1 MLDRM
6 PIRRLSIVAFPESR
20 HISTA
25 RCLEHDI
32 MAIGRTPELA
42 VDSLLKMVRAHIDF
56 DRRHARPALSSFV
69 PAPRLFWDAFHRGSR
84 HWVFEVQADL
94 QDQSALT
101 QIDVSLVP
109 QHPAIRP
116 ALTVRIA

>member
-1 MLDRM
+1 MA
-6 PIRRLSIVAFPESR
+6 IRRLSIVAFPESK

-25 RCLEHDI
+25 RCLEADI

-42 VDSLLKMVRAHIDF
+42 VDSLVKMVRAHIDF

-69 PAPRLFWDAFHRGSR
+69 PAPRLYWDAFRRGSR
-84 HWVFEVQADL
+84 HWVFEIHADPL
-94 QDQSALT
+94 DTSGVLT
-101 QIDVSLVP
+101 QVDVSLIP

-116 ALTVRIA
+116 ALAVRIA